1 MSAQSSVR
9 IIGGSW
15 RGRKLPLLS
24 EAGLRPTPDRVRE
37 TLFNWLMPT
46 IVGTIV
52 LDACAGSGVL
62 GIEALSRGASK
73 VFFIEN
79 NVKLCSTIRKM
90 CGVLEADAEVIQ
102 HDVSK
107 LNLVLTGKKFDLVF
121 LDPPYQSGLY
131 SEVIAQLIEGDHF
144 AKKALMY
151 IETSTK
157 SVVNFV
163 PKSWLK
169 LRSKTA
175 GHVRYEVYQIA

>member
-1 MSAQSSVR
+1 
-9 IIGGSW
+9 
-15 RGRKLPLLS
+15 
-24 EAGLRPTPDRVRE
+24 
-37 TLFNWLMPT
+37 
-46 IVGTIV
+46 
-52 LDACAGSGVL
+52 
-62 GIEALSRGASK
+62 
-73 VFFIEN
+73 
-79 NVKLCSTIRKM
+79 
-90 CGVLEADAEVIQ
+90 
-102 HDVSK
+102 
-107 LNLVLTGKKFDLVF
+107 VLTGKKFDLVF

-175 GHVRYEVYQIA
+175 GDVRYEVYQIA